1 MSIVKQIPK
10 SDNGHGVLYTK
21 SNGNVYQI
29 SNNPIKKRFTLWKVL
44 ENGYEKISTSDN
56 PLNLYESPYISIL
69 LNIIYLHIKKLII
82 RK

>member
-21 SNGNVYQI
+21 LNGNVYQI

-56 PLNLYESPYISIL
+56 PLNLYE
-69 LNIIYLHIKKLII
+69 KCK
-82 RK
+82 